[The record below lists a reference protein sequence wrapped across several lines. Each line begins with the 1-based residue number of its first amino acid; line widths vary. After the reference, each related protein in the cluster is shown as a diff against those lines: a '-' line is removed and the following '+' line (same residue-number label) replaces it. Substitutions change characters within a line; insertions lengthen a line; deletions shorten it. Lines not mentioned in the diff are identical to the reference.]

1 MKKLCSTF
9 LGIILATISLFPF
22 TSCKSYENTASNSES
37 SSVEKYEPIKELL
50 LAIKKNP
57 TEYNNKE
64 VTIKGTFLEENGE
77 TVLLD
82 YHQKKAVDS
91 DEITGSVR
99 FGVEERH
106 QARQKT
112 KITVVLKKE
121 VSSYVI
127 DSWDYIEVTGTVK
140 ITEAGIYLDD
150 CQCRVL

>member
-9 LGIILATISLFPF
+9 LSIILATVSLFPF

-37 SSVEKYEPIKELL
+37 SSVEKYEPITELL

-64 VTIKGTFLEENGE
+64 VTINGTFLEENGE

-82 YHQKKAVDS
+82 YHQSA
-91 DEITGSVR
+91 GSNLQ
-99 FGVEERH
+99 FGVEERY
-106 QARQKT
+106 QARNKT
-112 KITVVLKKE
+112 KIAVVLKKE